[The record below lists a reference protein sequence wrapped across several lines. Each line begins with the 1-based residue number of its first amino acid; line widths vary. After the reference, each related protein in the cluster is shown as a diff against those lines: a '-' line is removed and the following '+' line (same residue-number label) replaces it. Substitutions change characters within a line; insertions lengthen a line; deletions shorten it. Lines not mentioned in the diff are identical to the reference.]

1 MTTDATV
8 PPRGGQ
14 PMPPPEVDVYERR
27 SRFFMGHMPRPDL
40 DLLKG
45 AIDMHAHTH
54 PALFKRPIDDM
65 DLAQIAMEYGMR
77 GFVLKDHDSPTT
89 GRAYFVKKMYP
100 EVEAVGAV
108 VLNRSVGG
116 INPYVVQAAIQYGA
130 RVIWMPS
137 NHSKWHADYFK
148 ISDYPQLGRRQKQL
162 PGPGV
167 TVLDENGRITPETL
181 TILDLIAEAD
191 VCLATGHLSLE
202 EIRILQDEA
211 NRRGITKFLVTHA
224 NWALC
229 RLEPDVQKEL
239 IQKGA
244 YLEYVAVSCSSPIF
258 FEQNPSELAEWI
270 NQLGSD
276 RLILSSDLGQYSAPP
291 HPEGMRM
298 LIAALLDHGVPYD
311 SLEQMTKG
319 NPPKLLNLE

>member
-1 MTTDATV
+1 
-8 PPRGGQ
+8 
-14 PMPPPEVDVYERR
+14 
-27 SRFFMGHMPRPDL
+27 MG
-40 DLLKG
+40 
-45 AIDMHAHTH
+45 
-54 PALFKRPIDDM
+54 ALFVPAIPHDTGRAGAPF
-65 DLAQIAMEYGMR
+65 R
-77 GFVLKDHDSPTT
+77 GPVRSARDPLRT

-100 EVEAVGAV
+100 QVEPIGAV

-167 TVLDENGRITPETL
+167 TILDENGTITPETL
-181 TILDLIAEAD
+181 TILDLIAEAG
-191 VCLATGHLSLE
+191 VCLATGHLSLG

-211 NRRGITKFLVTHA
+211 NARGIKKFLVTHA

-229 RLEPDVQKEL
+229 RLDLDVQKEL
-239 IQKGA
+239 IEKGA
-244 YLEYVAVSCSSPIF
+244 YLEYVAVSCTSPIF
-258 FEQNPSELAEWI
+258 YEQNPEELAAWI
-270 NQLGSD
+270 NELGGD
-276 RLILSSDLGQYSAPP
+276 KLVLSSDLGQPSAAP

-298 LIAALLDHGVPYD
+298 LIAALLDLGVPYTT
-311 SLEQMTKG
+311 LEHMTKG
-319 NPPKLLNLE
+319 NPPTLLGL